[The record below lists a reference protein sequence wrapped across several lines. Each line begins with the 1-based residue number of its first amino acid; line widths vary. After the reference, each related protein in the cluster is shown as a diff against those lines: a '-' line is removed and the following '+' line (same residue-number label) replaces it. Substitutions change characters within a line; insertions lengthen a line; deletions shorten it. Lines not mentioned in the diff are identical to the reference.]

1 MGKLSKAI
9 AGVIAAAALLGT
21 SSAQAVTLLS
31 LIDPPGQSGIRYDLE
46 FTANAATTTIWIGGY
61 DLPAYEYLTDIS
73 VTLNGGQNL
82 LGGTWRLTN
91 AAAGSDAK
99 TQSDGTSVPA
109 LWFGGYSS
117 GNYDTFYQ
125 TFATTP
131 DNTYLLTFDFTV
143 DSFPQ
148 LSALSQFLSSSS
160 SALLVT
166 TSASAASVPE
176 PSTWAMLLLGFA
188 GLGLAG
194 YRRTRKARLSSCP
207 CAPGA
212 AQPRACNSIC

>member
-1 MGKLSKAI
+1 MGKLSSAMAGAI
-9 AGVIAAAALLGT
+9 AVAALLGT

-31 LIDPPGQSGIRYDLE
+31 LIDPPAQAGTSYNLE

-61 DLPAYEYLTDIS
+61 ELPAYEYVTDIS
-73 VTLNGGQNL
+73 VTLGGGENL
-82 LGGTWRLTN
+82 LGGTWTLTK
-91 AAAGSDAK
+91 AASGSDAK
-99 TQSDGTSVPA
+99 TQSDGTGVPA

-117 GNYDTFYQ
+117 GDYDTFSQ

-131 DNTYLLTFDFTV
+131 DETYLLTFDFTI

-148 LSALSQFLSSSS
+148 LSALSEFLGSSS

-166 TSASAASVPE
+166 TSASVVSVPE

-188 GLGLAG
+188 GLGVAG
-194 YRRTRKARLSSCP
+194 YHRTRKARMSSCP
-207 CAPGA
+207 
-212 AQPRACNSIC
+212 